1 MPLTDR
7 EIWLLNFFRNSE
19 LHGALLMG
27 RLARTT
33 FPVEL
38 LANMTR
44 HCATEAHHAALLT
57 ELLAELG
64 GELDPSLQTM
74 QEHYSREG
82 GVPTELA
89 DLLVLS
95 ETLEHR
101 VLSVYGE
108 QLGAPGL
115 HPRVR
120 AVLEEILREEEEH
133 GDGEDCWLEQALRT
147 LPSQQVQESRR
158 KWSAIDRKVSEG
170 LYSRLNSLF
179 PMEVKS

>member
-1 MPLTDR
+1 
-7 EIWLLNFFRNSE
+7 
-19 LHGALLMG
+19 MG
-27 RLARTT
+27 RLARTQ
-33 FPVEL
+33 FPAEL

-44 HCATEAHHAALLT
+44 HCATEANHAALLT

-82 GVPTELA
+82 GVPTELV

-95 ETLEHR
+95 EVLEHR
-101 VLSVYGE
+101 VLEVYGE
-108 QLGAPGL
+108 QLQAPGL

-133 GDGEDCWLEQALRT
+133 GDGEDCWLEQRFAPCLLRKSKKRGASGAR
-147 LPSQQVQESRR
+147 LIARSR
-158 KWSAIDRKVSEG
+158 KTCIYA
-170 LYSRLNSLF
+170 
-179 PMEVKS
+179 

>member
-7 EIWLLNFFRNSE
+7 ELWLLNFFRNSE

-27 RLARTT
+27 RLARTQ
-33 FPVEL
+33 FPAEL

-44 HCATEAHHAALLT
+44 HCATEANHAALLT

-64 GELDPSLQTM
+64 GELDPALQTM

-82 GVPTELA
+82 GVPTELV

-95 ETLEHR
+95 EVLEHR
-101 VLSVYGE
+101 VLDVYGE
-108 QLGAPGL
+108 QLKAPGL

-147 LPSQQVQESRR
+147 LPPLQVKEAQR
-158 KWSAIDRKVSEG
+158 KWNEVDRKVSED
-170 LYSRLNSLF
+170 LYLRLNCMF
-179 PMEVKS
+179 PMEVGS